1 MDNSMFR
8 SLTCGVKFNKK
19 NLKRNPPIA
28 KTKVEEIKIES
39 DGEEQSREAPVTK
52 RKKLSE
58 AYLHSKNLE
67 DTNKIRKQH
76 QINVKGPV
84 SVKPIE
90 SFAELFKRY
99 PLHPKVVE
107 NITNFKY
114 ENPTPVQMQVLPLM
128 LEKKAVKVTAKTG
141 SGMSLRFR

>member
-1 MDNSMFR
+1 MFK
-8 SLTCGVKFNKK
+8 SLTCGVTFNKK
-19 NLKRNPPIA
+19 NLKRNPP
-28 KTKVEEIKIES
+28 KVTNKVEEIKIDS
-39 DGEEQSREAPVTK
+39 DGEEPSREPPATK

-84 SVKPIE
+84 SVKPVE

-107 NITNFKY
+107 NITNFKF
-114 ENPTPVQMQVLPLM
+114 ESPTPVQMQVLPLL
-128 LEKKAVKVTAKTG
+128 LEKKAVKVTAQTG
-141 SGMSLRFR
+141 SGTSRVYH

>member
-1 MDNSMFR
+1 MFK

-19 NLKRNPPIA
+19 NLKRNPAIA

-39 DGEEQSREAPVTK
+39 DGEEQSREPPVSK

-58 AYLHSKNLE
+58 AYLLSKNQE

-84 SVKPIE
+84 SVKPVE

-107 NITNFKY
+107 NIRSFKY
-114 ENPTPVQMQVLPLM
+114 ETPTPVQMQVLPLM
-128 LEKKAVKVTAKTG
+128 LEKIAVKVTAKTG
-141 SGMSLRFR
+141 SGIILRLK